1 MLNDRRRL
9 VLRAVVEEYVSS
21 AQPVGSRTLVERH
34 GLTFSPATVR
44 AELSALEE
52 YGHLVQPHTSAGRIP
67 TDLGYRSVVDA
78 YLASFEPESN
88 DDIRDTSLDSAS
100 EVTELLGAASAR
112 LARHTNSLGIAI
124 GPSIESSRV
133 MRVDLLALGE
143 RRVLFV
149 LITDSGQVLNRQIEL
164 AQPTTPEEV
173 AAVERT
179 LNASLRS
186 KRTGDIVRLRAALVD
201 VPGASPGEGGFP
213 PSALNAM
220 TVILDEVIDT
230 LREADGSR
238 LKHRGFAS
246 LLAQPEFHDSGRLG
260 ALVEMLDDQLDMV
273 QVIISEDANSTDDPI
288 TVRIGH
294 ENRHAGLGEVSVIIS
309 PYRSGSSRGVVG
321 VIGPTRMDYRRAMGA
336 VKATADELTDTLN
349 S

>member
-9 VLRAVVEEYVSS
+9 VLKAVVEEYVSS
-21 AQPVGSRTLVERH
+21 AQPVGSRTLVERY
-34 GLTFSPATVR
+34 GLACSPATVR

-67 TDLGYRSVVDA
+67 TDSGYRSVVDG
-78 YLASFEPESN
+78 YLASFEEDPTSEL
-88 DDIRDTSLDSAS
+88 RDGSLDTTS
-100 EVTELLGAASAR
+100 EVTELLGAASAS

-124 GPSIESSRV
+124 GPSIETARV

-149 LITDSGQVLNRQIEL
+149 LITDSGQVLNRQVDL
-164 AQPTTPEEV
+164 AMTITPEEV

-186 KRTGDIVRLRAALVD
+186 KQTRDIARLRAALVEL
-201 VPGASPGEGGFP
+201 PGSAHGEGGYTP
-213 PSALNAM
+213 AAIQAM
-220 TVILDEVIDT
+220 TVIIDEVIDA

-260 ALVEMLDDQLDMV
+260 ALVQMLDDQLDMV
-273 QVIISEDANSTDDPI
+273 QVIFDDGGASAEDPI
-288 TVRIGH
+288 SVRIGH
-294 ENRHAGLGEVSVIIS
+294 ENRHVGLGEVSVIIS
-309 PYRSGSSRGVVG
+309 PYRSGSAQGVVG
-321 VIGPTRMDYRRAMGA
+321 VIGPTRMDYRRAIGA
-336 VKATADELTDTLN
+336 VKATADRLTDTLN

>member
-1 MLNDRRRL
+1 MLNDRRRQ
-9 VLRAVVEEYVSS
+9 VLKAVVEEYVSS
-21 AQPVGSRTLVERH
+21 ATPVGSRTLVERH
-34 GLTFSPATVR
+34 GLTCSPATVR

-52 YGHLVQPHTSAGRIP
+52 YGHLIQPHTSAGRIP
-67 TDLGYRSVVDA
+67 TDLGYRSVVDS
-78 YLASFEPESN
+78 YLASFESEPGESP
-88 DDIRDTSLDSAS
+88 RDTTLDSAN
-100 EVTELLGAASAR
+100 EVTELLGAASAS

-124 GPSIESSRV
+124 GPSIETSRV

-149 LITDSGQVLNRQIEL
+149 LITDSGQVLNRQIDL
-164 AQPTTPEEV
+164 VQPTTPEEV

-179 LNASLRS
+179 LNASLRN
-186 KRTGDIVRLRAALVD
+186 KQPRDIARLRAALIE
-201 VPGASPGEGGFP
+201 VPASASGEGGYTP
-213 PSALNAM
+213 AAIQAM
-220 TVILDEVIDT
+220 AVIIDEVIDA

-238 LKHRGFAS
+238 LRHRGFAS

-260 ALVEMLDDQLDMV
+260 ALVQMLDDQLDMV
-273 QVIISEDANSTDDPI
+273 QVIVNDDLTSAGNPI

-294 ENRHAGLGEVSVIIS
+294 ENQHAGLGEVSIIIS
-309 PYRSGSSRGVVG
+309 PYRSGSSQGVVG

-336 VKATADELTDTLN
+336 VRATADHLTDTLN